1 MRQYDRV
8 STTDFEQESCKY
20 SWWLYKEKKSKGIIQ
35 LKNTIMS
42 ISKSSIHYEQK
53 FSDSCAF
60 VLGQLSQETNDG
72 IFDSGSF
79 FSGFQT
85 KNSQKSWMKVT
96 NVEIKTYQKNTY

>member
-1 MRQYDRV
+1 
-8 STTDFEQESCKY
+8 
-20 SWWLYKEKKSKGIIQ
+20 
-35 LKNTIMS
+35 MS

-85 KNSQKSWMKVT
+85 KNSQKS
-96 NVEIKTYQKNTY
+96 